1 MKKVISLVLIL
12 ALTVTVVFSVF
23 AEGATTAPLA
33 NQEMN
38 CIVGG
43 ELTCDDILLLCLASG
58 TPFWICALIWG
69 ACKVVVE

>member
-1 MKKVISLVLIL
+1 MKKVISVMLIV
-12 ALTVTVVFSVF
+12 ALTLTVALSVF
-23 AEGATTAPLA
+23 AETATTTPLA

-43 ELTCDDILLLCLASG
+43 ELDCDDIMMLCLASG